1 MHYIY
6 QSPFFMTMK
15 CAILWNCAKY
25 EDKMFS
31 TLWNLRMNS
40 TVLELRMAARKAW
53 REGYWRNVSFVERL
67 LCAAEVIT
75 WFFPY
80 FPDWKIKSMVASGVV
95 NPEWAVDGLPE
106 TLVRGKQITNQFVF
120 GSFCLACWNCSD
132 INENCTSSQYLWH
145 CASSR
150 TQWWTLLSLRD
161 LWQGVHLSV
170 SSST

>member
-6 QSPFFMTMK
+6 QSPFFMTIK

-53 REGYWRNVSFVERL
+53 REGYWRNVSFIERL

-80 FPDWKIKSMVASGVV
+80 FPDWKIKSMVASGVCK
-95 NPEWAVDGLPE
+95 NIDCFYHF
-106 TLVRGKQITNQFVF
+106 TIISSFQIF
-120 GSFCLACWNCSD
+120 
-132 INENCTSSQYLWH
+132 EKY
-145 CASSR
+145 
-150 TQWWTLLSLRD
+150 
-161 LWQGVHLSV
+161 
-170 SSST
+170 SSSWNIYLGKMRPFDVKLLRAFITQK